1 VSLFGSSGPPPIA
14 SFQNTQ
20 PFGAYPVQQSLRG
33 QALQIAIGTPR
44 VTGGVGWI
52 GDWHTIPGSSGSSK
66 VGKGSGGGKGA
77 VDVLYVASFAIFICQ
92 GGPNPS
98 SYGTIW
104 RDRSIYVPT
113 NSQSP
118 IPLYFS
124 TGLRGQDPTLN
135 TVLSA
140 GGQFGPYPANQILG
154 YSEMT
159 IAWYKDANLG
169 SSGAI
174 SNYSYEIFGQATYAG
189 TVTVSGTSVTAN
201 AGCQSFTGTI
211 GFPSM
216 IELTGTVT
224 LDGVVCP
231 VASVNSGTSITLVSS
246 ATSGATV
253 PFAAVLS
260 PDALVTEA
268 IFFLLTDFNCA
279 HFPYASIGSMQ
290 APYGVVNVSL
300 TVVNWVSGD
309 KFGGLVVGTNI
320 AIYGAQYVIATIVSD
335 TQLTLT
341 TTVAGGYLY
350 NVLFFGCGGVTNYC
364 LAAGLGIS
372 PIIANQDTYSRYLA
386 EWFLVGNMEMFS
398 SEGILKFATYAD
410 SLMTGNGVTFV
421 PNLTPVY
428 SLSLD
433 SFIAPQG
440 QAPVVF
446 SRTAPRDI
454 NNRLVLQYNNR
465 GNQYNPE
472 IMEDEDAW
480 SIQYQV
486 GRRNTGAVIS
496 LPCIC
501 EATVAQSVLSTQLK
515 RNVYMVRK
523 VAFTLGWAYSIL
535 EPMDLVDLPEQ
546 YPSTGFCTARIL
558 TIEEDENGNLAMTAE
573 VLPFPI
579 LTPSLYQKASA
590 GGFTAGFTA
599 LPGATN
605 VPVFLELT
613 PQMSSAVTA
622 TSFILA
628 IALSGGPNWGG
639 ANVFVSTDGGGSYDA
654 IGAQTINAN
663 VGYLTSGLAAVAN
676 TNVPDTTNT
685 LSVNLQESLGDLSSF
700 TQSQCDNNVSLALI
714 DQEIVSWKTATLTG
728 SNAFDLT
735 YLRRGVFGTP
745 CTAHS
750 SGAPF
755 ADFSNNAASA
765 FQLTYSPAGASGN
778 SPTGFRVGQTLHF
791 KFPAFNMAGQ
801 QAQALSDAVD
811 YGYTLTAPSVR
822 APLSLKP
829 YSQPQAFTPSGY
841 GFTMAQVIAAGTTS
855 VPISGTPSVNSFS
868 QVVTAPAIDFAAT
881 LSGGH
886 SPTMIIPNGPYVA
899 QVFAID
905 SVGLYSTGSNLCEFT
920 ITGTGYWATFN
931 VAFSS
936 GTSGYEVFLGSDMNH
951 LAGQGKQ
958 TGTPSSITI
967 QFNLP
972 YLGYGPPDQQ
982 AKNYHARA
990 KPVIHGGIAATNV
1003 VSVTHGG
1010 GLSPDTISVN
1020 CPSTPSSSSEFSGRW
1035 LVLIS
1040 KAGLP
1045 ALQYYSEQQ
1054 ILSNDTGT
1062 PVCVLTM
1069 PHGSAYN
1076 FGTGDLALISTASTA
1091 ATANSITD
1099 AGLIS
1104 PYAQFGLGVG
1114 AGTGTASSGS
1124 PTLTVTL
1131 SGGVIA
1137 VGNYVTAPGYIPP
1150 GTTIITLSGTGPY
1163 TATLSA
1169 NTLLS
1174 MSSTPVSVVVN
1185 NEIGN
1190 MVRVLYDP
1198 TGSASPADAPVTVTD
1213 TMNTGY
1219 QVTHWP
1225 NIPGTGTVFIVEA
1238 PGWSVDLVTTEAV
1251 NSVAPVSGAPLA
1263 TPLVVVPVDSLAG
1276 KVALIELLA
1285 QNPNGLDSTEL
1296 GDGLRMIYI
1305 VPPPDGGAPSPNYI
1319 VPVVGGV
1326 ATPDASKGPNILIL
1340 TPTTGNV
1347 TVVQPINYGTVA
1359 GTDTPWSLETQE
1371 DPTGTTGGWVAT
1383 LDATY
1388 FTLANQITN
1397 TATSVNNTGCVLQL
1411 STNSS
1416 GNTQETSQRVSDQPI
1431 ASL

>member
-98 SYGTIW
+98 SYGTVW

-216 IELTGTVT
+216 IELTGTIT

-829 YSQPQAFTPSGY
+829 YSQQYFFAPSGY
-841 GFTMAQVIAAGTTS
+841 AFTMAQVESGNAVAIE
-855 VPISGTPSVNSFS
+855 GTPPVNSFS
-868 QVVTAPAIDFAAT
+868 PAVAAPTIDFTAT
-881 LSGGH
+881 LTGGH
-886 SPTMIIPNGPYVA
+886 SPNWIAPNGLYVA

-905 SVGLYSTGSNLCEFT
+905 SNGLYSTGSHLCEFT
-920 ITGTGYWATFN
+920 ITGSGYWATFN
-931 VAFSS
+931 VTFPS
-936 GTSGYEVFLGSDMNH
+936 GTSGYEVFIGPSFDNLV
-951 LAGQGKQ
+951 GQGKQ
-958 TGTPSSITI
+958 AGAPTSITI
-967 QFNLP
+967 QRYNSE
-972 YLGYGPPDQQ
+972 GYGPPDPQ
-982 AKNYHARA
+982 ATNFHAQG
-990 KPVIHGGIAATNV
+990 KQVIHGGIAATNV
-1003 VSVTHGG
+1003 VSSTASTVV
-1010 GLSPDTISVN
+1010 VN
-1020 CPSTPSSSSEFSGRW
+1020 CPSAPSSGEFAGRFLI
-1035 LVLIS
+1035 LVS

-1045 ALQYYSEQQ
+1045 ATQQYAIQP
-1054 ILSNDTGT
+1054 IIGNDTGT
-1062 PVCVLTM
+1062 PTCTLNVISPTGLLY
-1069 PHGSAYN
+1069 GA
-1076 FGTGDLALISTASTA
+1076 GDLVLISTLSSA
-1091 ATANSITD
+1091 ATATSISD
-1099 AGLIS
+1099 AGLVS
-1104 PYAQFGLGVG
+1104 PYAPYGLGTAIATATAGSG
-1114 AGTGTASSGS
+1114 AT
-1124 PTLTVTL
+1124 TLTVTVS
-1131 SGGVIA
+1131 SGAIA
-1137 VGNYVTAPGYIPP
+1137 IGQYITSPGYLIS
-1150 GTTIITLSGTGPY
+1150 GTKITTLSGTGPY
-1163 TATLSA
+1163 TVGISSATLQV
-1169 NTLLS
+1169 
-1174 MSSTPVSVVVN
+1174 MSSTSVCVAN
-1185 NEIGN
+1185 SNEKGN
-1190 MVRVLYDP
+1190 LLRVLYDP
-1198 TGSASPADAPVTVTD
+1198 TGTASPADPPVTITD
-1213 TMNTGY
+1213 ITNTGW
-1219 QVTHWP
+1219 TNTPWK
-1225 NIPGTGTVFIVEA
+1225 NIPGTGTIFIEEE
-1238 PGWSVDLVTTEAV
+1238 PTWRTQIDTTAAI
-1251 NSVAPVSGAPLA
+1251 NSVAPTTTSTNAV
-1263 TPLVVVPVDSLAG
+1263 PLVNLPVANLEG
-1276 KVALIELLA
+1276 FVALIELLGA
-1285 QNPNGLDSTEL
+1285 NSNGLYSTEL